1 MNKPCPFCDVDPE
14 KIRDESEYAAAI
26 RDVFPI
32 TEGHSLVVPRRHVPS
47 IYDLEP
53 GEQVDLWGLVAL
65 VRQSLLEQFRPDGF
79 TIGVNDGA
87 AAGQTVPHAHVHV
100 VPRRSGDV
108 GDPRGG
114 LRWVVPDKARY
125 WEDRA

>member
-1 MNKPCPFCDVDPE
+1 
-14 KIRDESEYAAAI
+14 
-26 RDVFPI
+26 
-32 TEGHSLVVPRRHVPS
+32 
-47 IYDLEP
+47 
-53 GEQVDLWGLVAL
+53 
-65 VRQSLLEQFRPDGF
+65 
-79 TIGVNDGA
+79 
-87 AAGQTVPHAHVHV
+87 V

>member
-32 TEGHSLVVPRRHVPS
+32 TEGHSLVVPRRHVQS